1 MVRDGFANG
10 AIQVSGVRLSVGI
23 ALLAALSGAAGFGF
37 VLAAQELPP
46 KEAFQVLRPEPAGP
60 RITPYLRYQLDLAWR
75 QDEVR
80 RRKWEAIR
88 DERELLNLQ
97 QELRKELLEMIG
109 GLPTEKTDLHPEIT
123 GKIQGDGYSIEKLI
137 FQSLPGIYVTA
148 LVYSPDDHSQKHP
161 AVLVPAGHATNG
173 KIHYQGLSQR
183 LAKRGYVVIA
193 WDPVGQGER
202 SQFWDEK
209 NGKSRYNL
217 VCAEHAVLGNLAY
230 LAGANLARW
239 EVWDGMRA
247 VDYLLTRPDVDADR
261 ISITGTSGGGVQTA
275 LIAALDPRIKAAV
288 PSCYISSSP
297 MRMANRIFADPDS
310 DPEQDLYGMVSRG
323 VDHVGLLM
331 LMYPRPVMVA
341 SAVLDFFPIEGA
353 RKTFREAQGL
363 YEKFGQGHRIAMVE
377 GYHKHE
383 YSAENQEA
391 ALNFLDRFNRMP
403 IRTGLTRP
411 NELPD
416 RELLCTASG
425 QVMVDKKD
433 ARSLTDV
440 IGEYYDGRKS
450 SAKLDIATVY
460 RRGAGRPGDER
471 SVAEFH
477 GAPAGDSQILWESQ
491 GTTKVRGVLVD
502 KFVLHHSSGLEM
514 PLLFLHRD
522 SNEKREVLLWFSETG
537 KAAAADWGE
546 LQKRLN
552 EGFDIVTFDLRG
564 MGETRMPFTAVS
576 PDDPTLGKLDFDQA
590 YSNSLSG
597 VLANHVYNSLLT
609 GRPYFFDMIEDAEI
623 ATQFAKEKL
632 GRNVTAVT
640 AMGANGT
647 LASAISEVL
656 PGIKF
661 LEPADAKV
669 LRWSDLV
676 EQKQEVWPIQF
687 LVPGGAYIH

>member
-1 MVRDGFANG
+1 
-10 AIQVSGVRLSVGI
+10 VRLSTGI
-23 ALLAALSGAAGFGF
+23 ALLAALSGAAMA
-37 VLAAQELPP
+37 LSAQEVPL
-46 KEAFQVLRPEPAGP
+46 KDAFQILRPGPAGP
-60 RITPYLRYQLDLAWR
+60 RMTPYLRYQLDLAWR
-75 QDEVR
+75 QDEAR
-80 RRKWEAIR
+80 RRKWGAIR
-88 DERELLNLQ
+88 DEGELLKLQ
-97 QELRKELLEMIG
+97 QELRAGLLEMIG
-109 GLPTEKTDLHPEIT
+109 GLPEEKTELHPEIT
-123 GKIQGDGYSIEKLI
+123 GKIQRDGYSIEKVI
-137 FQSLPGIYVTA
+137 FQSLPGVYVTA

-183 LAKRGYVVIA
+183 LVKRGYVVIA

-202 SQFWDEK
+202 SQFWDAK
-209 NGKSRYNL
+209 AGRSRYNL

-247 VDYLLTRPDVDADR
+247 VDYLLTRPDVDAER
-261 ISITGTSGGGVQTA
+261 ISITGTSGGGAQTA

-288 PSCYISSSP
+288 PSCYISSLP

-310 DPEQDLYGMVSRG
+310 DPEQDLYGMVSGG

-331 LMYPRPVMVA
+331 LMYPRPMMVA

-353 RKTFREAQGL
+353 RKTFREAQGF
-363 YEKFGQGHRIAMVE
+363 YEKFGHGDRIAMVE

-391 ALNFLDRFNRMP
+391 ALDFLDRFNKMP
-403 IRTGLTRP
+403 MRSGLARP
-411 NELPD
+411 NELLD

-433 ARSLTDV
+433 ARSLLDV
-440 IGEYYDGRKS
+440 IREHYEGRK
-450 SAKLDIATVY
+450 ATAELNFVGVY
-460 RRGAGRPGDER
+460 RSGESGRVAGW
-471 SVAEFH
+471 SVAEFQ
-477 GAPAGDSQILWESQ
+477 GASAGDSQILWENR
-491 GTTKVRGVLVD
+491 GMTNLGGVLVD
-502 KFVLHHSSGLEM
+502 KFVLHYRRDLEM
-514 PLLFLHRD
+514 PLLFIHQD
-522 SNEKREVLLWFSETG
+522 SKEKREILLWFSETG
-537 KAAAADWGE
+537 KATAADWGE
-546 LQKRLN
+546 VQKRLR
-552 EGFDIVTFDLRG
+552 EGYDIVTFDFRG

-590 YSNSLSG
+590 YANAISG

-609 GRPYFFDMIEDAEI
+609 GRPYFFEMIEDAEI
-623 ATQFAKEKL
+623 ARQFAKEKL
-632 GRNVTAVT
+632 SRNVTAVT
-640 AMGANGT
+640 GVGANYT

-656 PGIKF
+656 PGIK
-661 LEPADAKV
+661 LVTDADARI
-669 LRWSDLV
+669 LRWSNLV